1 MRRRFWERL
10 SESGTAVAWAI
21 ILIGAAGLAA
31 TLRAPD
37 RSSAAAIA
45 LLSLAAIVADA
56 LSIPTS
62 ADGSLTLGPA
72 VAATGLILCGAPSTA
87 LAMAAGAVVGRGLLR
102 RRPLVGT
109 FYRASQWV
117 LATLAAG
124 VSAHLVSPGHPIWT
138 QATFT
143 GQIDAGYTT
152 GMVAGMAVFVIVSA
166 ALASWRLTFDRRPS
180 SAASLGATIAFE
192 AFNTVVLFAL
202 GAIIGLVGTGALP
215 RSALFI
221 TLPVVLAGVT
231 LLVYASHR
239 QVAAELGV
247 LYGTMAE
254 LNRPTPV
261 AEIAHTVAAGLDRL
275 VAPDISTIWLRRP
288 GESQATIVHYRG
300 PGGVEFARQFE
311 PLGLIEQSMHTGR
324 TIRIGDYERDAGR
337 NPRVEVLFGPGVIR
351 SALVVPIAAGGE
363 AWGAIALIAG
373 APHQFTARHERLAS
387 ALAAQA
393 ALAIRTAHLLTDA
406 RRQAERISALQ
417 HVGLLAGTSLDP
429 DEACQ
434 HLVARAAETLGAK
447 YAFLVTFDPRTREL
461 RGQAA
466 QGTDAGGFTTLRG
479 RVDGE
484 PGALHEAVRAIRER
498 RTVFCDESQIA
509 ASPCPSLRGLPDAR
523 CALTAPLLRQGRLIG
538 ALTAVHTEP
547 RQFTDGEITALEA
560 IAAQGVVIIEN
571 ARLHVASEAQLRQ
584 MEAMVGVFSR
594 LGAALDLRSVFGL
607 TAEGARDVLS
617 AERCLVLAWDGHGP
631 ITEVFVAGLSD
642 EFASF
647 VRLHG
652 AATVGRH
659 LAQAAHP
666 VIIGNLLAD
675 PRTGSLRDA
684 CEREGLRSGVFFP
697 LRSQGELVGILAL
710 LDTAAREI
718 PADALRL
725 AEVFADQV
733 AVVVRNAT
741 RLAQSEQRR
750 DELVLLNR
758 IMGSVSASLNLAEVF
773 HTAATEL
780 AAALNIPRVAIYR
793 VEGSLLRLAAQVGAS
808 DAPGEVPVTAGVM
821 GRVVRS
827 GRPDFVP
834 NVRNDPDYILS
845 SFEVTSMAAAPI
857 TKDGA
862 TSAVLMVEGVGARP
876 VTSQMFEFISA
887 YAQQLS
893 VNASNASFYEE
904 QRRAHDEL
912 QVLYEAAKAV
922 SGTLE
927 LRTVL
932 DSLVSVTCRAFG
944 YENGTLFMV
953 DAESGDL
960 TVEAAYGHQE
970 SVLGTHFP
978 AGVGIVGWVARAGTP
993 AAVDDVHADSR
1004 YRQVDERTRSELAV
1018 PLIAEGKVLGV
1029 FNVESSRM
1037 AAFSTRDLRLLT
1049 TLASYAVVAIQNA
1062 RLYEQAQR
1070 LAITDGL
1077 TELYNHRYL
1086 HESLERILERARR
1099 DFQPLGL
1106 IMLEIDH
1113 FKRYNDTYGHQSGDE
1128 ALRTVAGLLRRGSRP
1143 SDFVARYGG
1152 DEFMV
1157 ILPGATKTATLET
1170 AERLR
1175 RAVEAYPLILG
1186 DEVITTVTLSVGVA
1200 TFPHD
1205 GQTVDALVEAVDR
1218 AQYIAKRS
1226 GGNKVHIAHGA

>member
-21 ILIGAAGLAA
+21 ILIGAAALVA
-31 TLRAPD
+31 TLRTPD
-37 RSSAAAIA
+37 GSSPAAIL
-45 LLSLAAIVADA
+45 LLSLAAVVASA
-56 LSIPTS
+56 LSIP
-62 ADGSLTLGPA
+62 AAVGGFQTLGPA
-72 VAATGLILCGAPSTA
+72 IAAVGLTLFGTPSTA
-87 LAMAAGAVVGRGLLR
+87 LALAAGAVIGRGLLR
-102 RRPLVGT
+102 RRPLVGA
-109 FYRASQWV
+109 FYASQWV

-124 VSAHLVSPGHPIWT
+124 ASAHLVNPHHSIWT
-138 QATFT
+138 QATFI
-143 GQIDAGYTT
+143 GQIDAGYAT
-152 GMVAGMAVFVIVSA
+152 GMVAAAGAFVTVSA
-166 ALASWRLTFDRRPS
+166 ALASWRLALDRRPS
-180 SAASLGATIAFE
+180 SAASPGVLIALE
-192 AFNTVVLFAL
+192 SFNTIILFAL
-202 GAIIGLVGTGALP
+202 GAIVGLVGAGALP
-215 RSALFI
+215 RSTLLI
-221 TLPVVLAGVT
+221 TLPVLLAGVS
-231 LLVYASHR
+231 LQVHAHHR
-239 QVAAELGV
+239 QGADELEV
-247 LYGTMAE
+247 LYGAMAE
-254 LNRPTPV
+254 LNRPASV
-261 AEIAHTVAAGLDRL
+261 AEIAQTVAAGLDRL
-275 VAPDISTIWLRRP
+275 VAADISTIWLRRP
-288 GESQATIVHYRG
+288 GESEATIVHYRG
-300 PGGVEFARQFE
+300 PGGVDFARQID
-311 PLGLIEQSMHTGR
+311 PLGLTEQAMRTGR
-324 TIRIGDYERDAGR
+324 AIRVGDYERDARR
-337 NPRVEVLFGPGVIR
+337 NPRVEIQFGPGVIR
-351 SALVVPIAAGGE
+351 SALVVPLAAGGE
-363 AWGAIALIAG
+363 TWGAIGLITG
-373 APHQFTARHERLAS
+373 APHQFTARHERMAG
-387 ALAAQA
+387 ALAALA
-393 ALAIRTAHLLTDA
+393 ALAFRNAHLLTDA
-406 RRQAERISALQ
+406 RRQSERISTLQ

-429 DEACQ
+429 AEACQ
-434 HLVARAAETLGAK
+434 HLVARAAETLGTK

-466 QGTDAGGFTTLRG
+466 HGTDAARFAALRG
-479 RVDGE
+479 RMDGE
-484 PGALHEAVRAIRER
+484 PGALHEAARAIRDR
-498 RTVFCDESQIA
+498 RTVFCDESQIT
-509 ASPCPSLRGLPDAR
+509 ASPCPSLQALPDAR
-523 CALTAPLLRQGRLIG
+523 CALTAPLLRQGRPIG
-538 ALTAVHTEP
+538 ALMAVDAEP
-547 RQFTDGEITALEA
+547 RQFTDTEITALEA
-560 IAAQGVVIIEN
+560 IAAQGDVIIEN

-584 MEAMVGVFSR
+584 TEAMVGVFSR
-594 LGAALDLRSVFGL
+594 LGATLDLRSVFGMA
-607 TAEGARDVLS
+607 AEGAREVLG
-617 AERCLVLAWDGHGP
+617 ADRCLLFAWDGHGP
-631 ITEVFVAGLSD
+631 ITEMFAGGLSD
-642 EFASF
+642 EFATF

-652 AATVGRH
+652 AATIGRH
-659 LAQAAHP
+659 LAQASHP
-666 VIIGNLLAD
+666 VIVGNLLAD

-710 LDTAAREI
+710 LEVAAREI
-718 PADALRL
+718 SADALRL
-725 AEVFADQV
+725 AEIFADQV
-733 AVVVRNAT
+733 AAAVRNAT
-741 RLAQSEQRR
+741 RLAQSERRR

-758 IMGSVSASLNLAEVF
+758 IMGSVSASLNLTEVF
-773 HTAATEL
+773 HTAAIEL

-793 VEGSLLRLAAQVGAS
+793 VEGPLLRLAAQVGAS
-808 DAPGEVPVTAGVM
+808 DSPGEVPVTAGVM

-827 GRPDFVP
+827 GRPEFVP
-834 NVRNDPDYILS
+834 NVRDDPDYILS

-857 TKDGA
+857 TQDGA
-862 TSAVLMVEGVGARP
+862 TSGALIVQGIGARP
-876 VTSQMFEFISA
+876 VTPQMFEFISV

-960 TVEAAYGHQE
+960 TVEAAYGYQE

-978 AGVGIVGWVARAGTP
+978 AGAGIVGWVARTGTP
-993 AAVDDVHADSR
+993 VVVDDVRADSR

-1029 FNVESSRM
+1029 FNVESSRL
-1037 AAFSTRDLRLLT
+1037 AAFVQRDMRLLT

-1086 HESLERILERARR
+1086 HEALERTLERARR
-1099 DFQPLGL
+1099 DIQPLGL

-1143 SDFVARYGG
+1143 SDIVARYGG

-1205 GQTVDALVEAVDR
+1205 GRTVDALVEAVDR

>member
-21 ILIGAAGLAA
+21 ILIGAAALAA
-31 TLRAPD
+31 TLRVPD
-37 RSSAAAIA
+37 RSSAAAIVF
-45 LLSLAAIVADA
+45 LSLAAVVANA
-56 LSIPTS
+56 LNIPAS
-62 ADGSLTLGPA
+62 AAGSQTLGPA
-72 VAATGLILCGAPSTA
+72 VAAVGLTLFGTLSTVP
-87 LAMAAGAVVGRGLLR
+87 AMAVGALIGRGLLR
-102 RRPLVGT
+102 RRPLVGA
-109 FYRASQWV
+109 FYASQWV
-117 LATLAAG
+117 LSTLAAG
-124 VSAHLVSPGHPIWT
+124 VSAHLVNPRHPTWS
-138 QATFT
+138 QATFI
-143 GQIDAGYTT
+143 GQVDAGYITA
-152 GMVAGMAVFVIVSA
+152 MVAAAAAFVTVSA
-166 ALASWRLTFDRRPS
+166 ALAGWRLTLDRRPIS
-180 SAASLGATIAFE
+180 TASLGPIIAFE
-192 AFNTVVLFAL
+192 SFNTVVLFAL
-202 GAIIGLVGTGALP
+202 GAIIGLVGNGALSRP
-215 RSALFI
+215 AMFI
-221 TLPVVLAGVT
+221 TLPVVLAGVM
-231 LLVYASHR
+231 LHVYASHR
-239 QVAAELGV
+239 QAAAELEV
-247 LYGTMAE
+247 FYGAMAE
-254 LNRPTPV
+254 VNRAASV
-261 AEIAHTVAAGLDRL
+261 VEIAQTVAAGLDRL
-275 VAPDISTIWLRRP
+275 VAPDISTIWLRGP
-288 GESQATIVHYRG
+288 GEREATIVHYRG
-300 PGGVEFARQFE
+300 PGGVEFARQLE
-311 PLGLIEQSMHTGR
+311 PLGLTEQVMRSGR
-324 TIRIGDYERDAGR
+324 SVRVGDYERDARR
-337 NPRVEVLFGPGVIR
+337 NPRAETLFGPGVIR
-351 SALVVPIAAGGE
+351 SALMVPITAGGE
-363 AWGAIALIAG
+363 TWGAIGLITG
-373 APHQFTARHERLAS
+373 APHQFTARHERLAG

-393 ALAIRTAHLLTDA
+393 ALAIRNAHLLTDA

-434 HLVARAAETLGAK
+434 HLVARAAETLGTK

-461 RGQAA
+461 QGQAA
-466 QGTDAGGFTTLRG
+466 HGADASSFNALRS
-479 RVDGE
+479 RLDGE
-484 PGALHEAVRAIRER
+484 PGALHEAARAIRER
-498 RTVFCDESQIA
+498 RTVFCDESQIKT
-509 ASPCPSLRGLPDAR
+509 SPCPAFHALPDAR
-523 CALTAPLLRQGRLIG
+523 CSLTAPLLRQGRPIG
-538 ALTAVHTEP
+538 ALMAVDTEP
-547 RQFTDGEITALEA
+547 RQFTQTEMTALEA

-571 ARLHVASEAQLRQ
+571 ARLYVAGEVQLRQ

-594 LGAALDLRSVFGL
+594 LGATLDLRSAFGMA
-607 TAEGARDVLS
+607 AEGAREVLG
-617 AERCLVLAWDGHGP
+617 ADRCLLFAWDGHGP
-631 ITEVFVAGLSD
+631 ITEVFAGGLSD
-642 EFASF
+642 EFAGF

-652 AATVGRH
+652 AATIGRH
-659 LAQAAHP
+659 LAQASHP
-666 VIIGNLLAD
+666 VIVGNLLAD

-710 LDTAAREI
+710 LDTVAREI

-725 AEVFADQV
+725 AEIFADQV
-733 AVVVRNAT
+733 AAAVRNAT
-741 RLAQSEQRR
+741 RLAQSERRR
-750 DELVLLNR
+750 DELALLNR
-758 IMGSVSASLNLAEVF
+758 IMGSVSASLNLVEVF
-773 HTAATEL
+773 HTAAIEL

-793 VEGSLLRLAAQVGAS
+793 VEGPLLRLAAQVGAS

-821 GRVVRS
+821 GRVVRT
-827 GRPDFVP
+827 GRPEFVP
-834 NVRNDPDYILS
+834 NVRDDPDYILS

-857 TKDGA
+857 TQDGA
-862 TSAVLMVEGVGARP
+862 TSGVIMVEGIGARP
-876 VTSQMFEFISA
+876 VTPQMFEFISA

-932 DSLVSVTCRAFG
+932 DSLVSVTCRAFD
-944 YENGTLFMV
+944 YEEGTLFMV

-960 TVEAAYGHQE
+960 TVEAAYGFQE

-978 AGVGIVGWVARAGTP
+978 AGAGIVGWVARTGTP
-993 AAVDDVHADSR
+993 VLVDDVRTDSR

-1029 FNVESSRM
+1029 FNVENSRL
-1037 AAFSTRDLRLLT
+1037 AAFGQRDLRLLT

-1086 HESLERILERARR
+1086 HEALDRILERARR
-1099 DFQPLGL
+1099 DIQPLGL

-1128 ALRTVAGLLRRGSRP
+1128 TLRTVAGLLRRGSRP
-1143 SDFVARYGG
+1143 SDIVARYGG

-1205 GQTVDALVEAVDR
+1205 GRTVDALVEAVDR